1 MSSRRKLKKDLKKA
15 FGELFADCV
24 TLNMCHQADEKK
36 IAELMTQTL
45 STYSDLVSRISHTEK
60 GRERAFYHKLR
71 EEFVIA
77 FNKISEEI
85 IKA

>member
-1 MSSRRKLKKDLKKA
+1 
-15 FGELFADCV
+15 
-24 TLNMCHQADEKK
+24 MCHQADEKK

-45 STYSDLVSRISHTEK
+45 STYTDLVSRISHTEK
-60 GRERAFYHKLR
+60 GRERAFYRKLR

-85 IKA
+85 VKA

>member
-1 MSSRRKLKKDLKKA
+1 MSSRRKLKKDIKKA

-24 TLNMCHQADEKK
+24 TLNMCHQADV
-36 IAELMTQTL
+36 
-45 STYSDLVSRISHTEK
+45 VSRISHTEK

>member
-1 MSSRRKLKKDLKKA
+1 
-15 FGELFADCV
+15 
-24 TLNMCHQADEKK
+24 MCHQADEKK

-45 STYSDLVSRISHTEK
+45 STYTDLVSRISHTEK
-60 GRERAFYHKLR
+60 GHERAFYHKLR

>member
-1 MSSRRKLKKDLKKA
+1 
-15 FGELFADCV
+15 
-24 TLNMCHQADEKK
+24 
-36 IAELMTQTL
+36 MTQTL
-45 STYSDLVSRISHTEK
+45 ATYTDLISRISHTEK

>member
-1 MSSRRKLKKDLKKA
+1 MSSRRKLKKDIKKA
-15 FGELFADCV
+15 FGELFVDCV

-60 GRERAFYHKLR
+60 GRERAFYRKLR

-85 IKA
+85 VKA